1 MSDAALQ
8 VVFDHFYARRQRD
21 IEAVAV
27 GLDPDIV
34 HQGVLPSL
42 GCNGREAVVERVA
55 ASINEEDR
63 GIERLEFLAAG
74 DQVIVAIA
82 GPRFREIPF
91 LDGEIFMLF
100 TLRDGRIARIDD
112 FRTRGDALLAA
123 QSRPA

>member
-8 VVFDHFYARRQRD
+8 IVFDHFYARRQRD

-27 GLDPDIV
+27 GLEPDIV
-34 HQGVLPSL
+34 HQGVVPSL
-42 GCNGREAVVERVA
+42 VCTGKDAVVERIG
-55 ASINEEDR
+55 ASFDQDDQ
-63 GIERLEFLAAG
+63 GVERLEFLAAG
-74 DQVIVAIA
+74 DQVIVSIA
-82 GPRFREIPF
+82 GPRFREVPF

-123 QSRPA
+123 QSRPV